1 MPDIRERVEDDRGL
15 IKKIQL
21 KIPGY
26 AGYRRREDIRNAD
39 ILLRN
44 QVADQVKKV
53 RSDLEGIRD
62 GLAADGKYQGLQ
74 PIGNLIF
81 NLQATEAKV
90 RHAEGG
96 YSGISANVRVEEPQ
110 LDKLY
115 EYDYA
120 MLDSLDK
127 CAAVIPTIS
136 AAADPASFTGALK
149 SFKDALNAF
158 DQAFDQRMIIITAT
172 NAR

>member
-1 MPDIRERVEDDRGL
+1 MPDIREKVEEDRGL

-44 QVADQVKKV
+44 QVADQVKQV
-53 RSDLEGIRD
+53 RSQLEGVRD
-62 GLAADGKYQGLQ
+62 DMAAAGKYQGLQ

-81 NLQATEAKV
+81 LMQATEGRV

-96 YSGISANVRVEEPQ
+96 YSGISANVRVEEPE

-115 EYDYA
+115 EYDYS
-120 MLDSLDK
+120 MLTGLDQL
-127 CAAVIPTIS
+127 AALIPAI
-136 AAADPASFTGALK
+136 ANAADPASFNQALK
-149 SFKDALNAF
+149 AFGDGLKAF
-158 DQAFDQRMIIITAT
+158 DQTFDQRMIMISGT

>member
-1 MPDIRERVEDDRGL
+1 MPDIREQVEDDRGL

-44 QVADQVKKV
+44 QVADQVKQV
-53 RSDLEGIRD
+53 RSQLEGIRD
-62 GLAADGKYQGLQ
+62 DMAAAGKYQGLQ

-81 NLQATEAKV
+81 LLQAAEGKV

-115 EYDYA
+115 EYDYN
-120 MLDSLDK
+120 MLTGLDQL
-127 CAAVIPTIS
+127 AALIPAIGN
-136 AAADPASFTGALK
+136 AADPAGFNQALK
-149 SFKDALNAF
+149 AFGDALKAF
-158 DQAFDQRMIIITAT
+158 DATFQQRMVMITGT

>member
-1 MPDIRERVEDDRGL
+1 MPDIRERVEADRGL

-44 QVADQVKKV
+44 QVADTLKQV
-53 RSDLEGIRD
+53 RMDLEGIRD
-62 GLAADGKYQGLQ
+62 QMAADGKYQGLQ
-74 PIGNLIF
+74 PLGNLIF
-81 NLQATEAKV
+81 SMQGLEGKV

-96 YSGISANVRVEEPQ
+96 YSGISANVRIEETE

-115 EYDYA
+115 EFDYA
-120 MLDSLDK
+120 MLESMDK
-127 CAAVIPTIS
+127 CSAVVPMIQSANDAAS
-136 AAADPASFTGALK
+136 YNA
-149 SFKDALNAF
+149 ALNAF
-158 DQAFDQRMIIITAT
+158 KTAMNAFEQVFDQRVLVVTQT

>member
-1 MPDIRERVEDDRGL
+1 MPDIREKVEDDRGL

-44 QVADQVKKV
+44 QVADQVKAV
-53 RSDLEGIRD
+53 RNQLEGVRD
-62 GLAADGKYQGLQ
+62 DMAAAGKYQGLQ

-81 NLQATEAKV
+81 LVQATEGKV

-96 YSGISANVRVEEPQ
+96 YSGISANIRVEEPE

-115 EYDYA
+115 EYDYS
-120 MLDSLDK
+120 MLTGLDSL
-127 CAAVIPTIS
+127 AALIPQIA
-136 AAADPASFTGALK
+136 AAADPASFNTALK
-149 SFKDALNAF
+149 AFGDALKAF
-158 DQAFDQRMIIITAT
+158 DQAFDQRMILISGT

>member
-1 MPDIRERVEDDRGL
+1 MPDIREKVEEDRGL

-53 RSDLEGIRD
+53 RSDLEGVRD
-62 GLAADGKYQGLQ
+62 DMAAAGKYQGLQ

-81 NLQATEAKV
+81 LLQATEGRV

-96 YSGISANVRVEEPQ
+96 YSGISANVRVEEPE

-115 EYDYA
+115 EYDYS
-120 MLDSLDK
+120 MLTALDQ
-127 CAAVIPTIS
+127 CAAVIPMIQS
-136 AAADPASFTGALK
+136 AADPASFNTALK
-149 SFKDALNAF
+149 AFGDALKAF
-158 DQAFDQRMIIITAT
+158 DQTFDQRMIIITGT

>member
-1 MPDIRERVEDDRGL
+1 MPDIREKVEEDRGL

-44 QVADQVKKV
+44 QVADQIKQV
-53 RSDLEGIRD
+53 RSQLEGVRD
-62 GLAADGKYQGLQ
+62 DMAAAGKYQGLQ
-74 PIGNLIF
+74 PVGNLIF
-81 NLQATEAKV
+81 LMQATEGKV

-96 YSGISANVRVEEPQ
+96 YSGISANVRVEEPE

-115 EYDYA
+115 EYDYS
-120 MLDSLDK
+120 MLTGLDQLS
-127 CAAVIPTIS
+127 ALIPAIAS
-136 AAADPASFTGALK
+136 AADPATLNQSLK
-149 SFKDALNAF
+149 AFGDGLKAF
-158 DQAFDQRMIIITAT
+158 DATFQQRMVMITGT

>member
-1 MPDIRERVEDDRGL
+1 MPDIREKVEEDRGL

-53 RSDLEGIRD
+53 RSDLEGVRD
-62 GLAADGKYQGLQ
+62 DLAAAGKYQGLQ
-74 PIGNLIF
+74 PVGNLIF
-81 NLQATEAKV
+81 LLQATEGRV

-96 YSGISANVRVEEPQ
+96 YSGISANIRVEEPE

-115 EYDYA
+115 EYDYS
-120 MLDSLDK
+120 MLTALDQ
-127 CAAVIPTIS
+127 CAAVIPMIRS
-136 AAADPASFTGALK
+136 AADPASFNTALK
-149 SFKDALNAF
+149 AFGDALKTF
-158 DQAFDQRMIIITAT
+158 DQTFDQRMIIITGT

>member
-1 MPDIRERVEDDRGL
+1 MPDIRERVEEDRGL

-53 RSDLEGIRD
+53 RTSLEGVRD
-62 GLAADGKYQGLQ
+62 DLAAAGKYQGLQ

-81 NLQATEAKV
+81 NLQATEARV

-96 YSGISANVRVEEPQ
+96 YSGISANIRVEEPE

-115 EYDYA
+115 EYDWS
-120 MLDSLDK
+120 MLQTLDTLS
-127 CAAVIPTIS
+127 AVIPTLQNAS
-136 AAADPASFTGALK
+136 DPPAFNTALK
-149 SFKDALNAF
+149 SFSDALKAF
-158 DQAFDQRMIIITAT
+158 DQAFDQRMILITAT

>member
-1 MPDIRERVEDDRGL
+1 MPDIREKVEDDRGL

-44 QVADQVKKV
+44 QVADQIKQV
-53 RSDLEGIRD
+53 RSQLEGVRD
-62 GLAADGKYQGLQ
+62 DMAAAGKYQGLQ

-81 NLQATEAKV
+81 LMQATEGKV

-96 YSGISANVRVEEPQ
+96 YSGISANVRVEEPE

-115 EYDYA
+115 EYDYN
-120 MLDSLDK
+120 MLTGLDQL
-127 CAAVIPTIS
+127 AALIPAIAT
-136 AAADPASFTGALK
+136 AADPAGFNTACKAFGDGLK
-149 SFKDALNAF
+149 AF
-158 DQAFDQRMIIITAT
+158 DATFAQRMVMITGT